1 MRIFH
6 LYRPRLPGLRAQAIQ
21 VLQMCRALAEE
32 GHEVTLLADRA
43 PEGASPEAA
52 LGALGLEPHPGL
64 RLALAPVSQPGLA
77 GLWFRWGL
85 SRWAAG
91 PPGLVYARDKRR
103 LAAALGR
110 LGGRHRI
117 VLETHEL
124 DSALAAEAGADSA
137 PVRALEAGLLPHLDG
152 LVANC
157 GGTLRAWE
165 EAYGEAL
172 PRHRRALHN
181 GTAPDRLGA
190 EAEPRDVIR
199 VMGSLRSFK
208 GPETVLAAARR
219 AGLPIELIGGS
230 AREQAALGP
239 PPPGL
244 RFVDPV
250 PYTAVPAWLQGAR
263 VLLLPL
269 ADNLFG
275 RQLTSPLKLWDYL
288 AATAPIV
295 APRLPSVEEISAL
308 MGVPFIGYPP
318 GDADALAAALTTAWS
333 APRRRPTVRTW
344 AQRAQE
350 LSAFLA
356 EVSR

>member
-43 PEGASPEAA
+43 GEGASPEAA
-52 LGALGLEPHPGL
+52 LGALGLSPHPGL

-103 LAAALGR
+103 LAAALGS
-110 LGGRHRI
+110 LVGRHRI

-124 DSALAAEAGADSA
+124 DSALSAEAGEDPGPLRS
-137 PVRALEAGLLPHLDG
+137 LEAGLLPHLDG

-165 EAYGEAL
+165 AAHGAAL
-172 PRHRRALHN
+172 PARRVALHN

-190 EAEPRDVIR
+190 VAEPADVIR

-208 GPETVLAAARR
+208 GPQTVLAAARR
-219 AGLPIELIGGS
+219 CGLPLELIGGS
-230 AREQAALGP
+230 PAEQAALGP

-250 PYTAVPAWLQGAR
+250 PYPAVPAWLQGAR

-295 APRLPSVEEISAL
+295 APRLPSVDEISAL
-308 MGVPFIGYPP
+308 MGVSFFGYQP
-318 GDADALAAALTTAWS
+318 GDADSLAAALSAAWR
-333 APRRRPTVRTW
+333 APRRPPTVRTW
-344 AQRAQE
+344 GQRAQE

-356 EVSR
+356 EGGR